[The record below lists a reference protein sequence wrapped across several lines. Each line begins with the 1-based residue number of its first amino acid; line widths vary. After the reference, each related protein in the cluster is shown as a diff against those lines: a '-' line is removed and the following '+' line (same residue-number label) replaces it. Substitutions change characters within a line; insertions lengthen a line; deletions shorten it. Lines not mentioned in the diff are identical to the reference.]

1 MRYLIAFSPYGN
13 GSCVVPTI
21 FGCSDDYTL
30 HCCCTRPS
38 VVSFWKWSEMKICEV
53 SKRAHDR
60 GYGTVD
66 EIALENS
73 HLKEACSFDIAQ
85 YLENYEKR
93 DEP

>member
-1 MRYLIAFSPYGN
+1 
-13 GSCVVPTI
+13 
-21 FGCSDDYTL
+21 
-30 HCCCTRPS
+30 
-38 VVSFWKWSEMKICEV
+38 MKICEV

-66 EIALENS
+66 EIVLENS
-73 HLKEACSFDIAQ
+73 HLKEACSFDIAK